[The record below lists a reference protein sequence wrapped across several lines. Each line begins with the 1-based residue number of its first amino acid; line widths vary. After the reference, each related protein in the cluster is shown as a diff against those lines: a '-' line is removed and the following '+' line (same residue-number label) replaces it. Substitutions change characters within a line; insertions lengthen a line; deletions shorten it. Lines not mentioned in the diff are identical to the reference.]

1 MSFEGFH
8 QFLFIFIL
16 KTLSKAEKMFS
27 HLSVWLNVPEKERK
41 DLFEDIFYILEKKEK
56 EDAKNLKK
64 RNIQVLKN
72 ILESMAKLTYKTR
85 WSEAQKLLFKDPYFT
100 QDMELQNMDK
110 EDALIVFED
119 HIRSLEKERFDD
131 VEKKKRFVKREE
143 RKNRDYFLCLLDEL
157 ANHGKLNSM
166 SRWADLYSIISAD
179 ERFNV
184 MLCQSGSTPL
194 DLFKFYV
201 DDLKARYYEDKKV
214 LKEIL
219 REKKI
224 EVEISTT
231 LEQFQELVNSDKRVS
246 VVEPNNIK
254 LMFNSLMEKAE
265 IKEKE
270 RLKEEQRKL
279 KKLEQNFKSKYYCYL
294 FVFFFPYR

>member
-1 MSFEGFH
+1 
-8 QFLFIFIL
+8 
-16 KTLSKAEKMFS
+16 MFS

-72 ILESMAKLTYKTR
+72 ILESMAKVTYKTR

-119 HIRSLEKERFDD
+119 HIRALEKEHFED
-131 VEKKKRFVKREE
+131 VEKKKRWMKRQE
-143 RKNRDYFLCLLDEL
+143 RKNRDHFLCLLDEL
-157 ANHGKLNSM
+157 SHQGKLNSL
-166 SRWADLYSIISAD
+166 SQWVQLYSTIAAD

-184 MLCQSGSTPL
+184 MLYQTGSTSL

-201 DDLKARYYEDKKV
+201 DDLKARFHEDKKV
-214 LKEIL
+214 MKEIL
-219 REKKI
+219 KDKKF
-224 EVEISTT
+224 EVEINCT
-231 LEQFQELVNSDKRVS
+231 LDQFSELVNADKRIAAVD
-246 VVEPNNIK
+246 PNNVK
-254 LMFNSLMEKAE
+254 LMFSNLMEKAE

-270 RLKEEQRKL
+270 RLKEEQRKM
-279 KKLEQNFKSKYYCYL
+279 KKLEQNFKSNN
-294 FVFFFPYR
+294 F